1 MGKKREF
8 KILIRRDL
16 FLLRQKYGRR
26 FLAFILVTAAID
38 LLLVIG
44 FKSDI
49 FTEGIVGLTQ
59 KSYMENPLLLP
70 YIWFYRQ
77 FGILVIL
84 YDFVSEDL
92 FHYSGSYMVKIKN
105 RGHFFL
111 AKICAGGMAAVFLGV
126 VFLMEVSIMQYL
138 MKFRLGQ
145 DYDLISMGVIG
156 KAALLQ
162 IFGMTMLFS
171 LFALLTL
178 IIREIT
184 AFLTVLIVTAA
195 GLPLYSGAAI
205 INHMMEIRADL
216 AVSLLYCSALIVLAA
231 WGGSRRIKIIDLLRR
246 EDQDGR

>member
-105 RGHFFL
+105 RGHYFL

-126 VFLMEVSIMQYL
+126 VFLMEV
-138 MKFRLGQ
+138 
-145 DYDLISMGVIG
+145 LISMGVIG

>member
-1 MGKKREF
+1 
-8 KILIRRDL
+8 
-16 FLLRQKYGRR
+16 
-26 FLAFILVTAAID
+26 
-38 LLLVIG
+38 
-44 FKSDI
+44 
-49 FTEGIVGLTQ
+49 
-59 KSYMENPLLLP
+59 
-70 YIWFYRQ
+70 
-77 FGILVIL
+77 
-84 YDFVSEDL
+84 
-92 FHYSGSYMVKIKN
+92 
-105 RGHFFL
+105 
-111 AKICAGGMAAVFLGV
+111 
-126 VFLMEVSIMQYL
+126 MQYL

-216 AVSLLYCSALIVLAA
+216 AVSLLYCSVLIVLAA